1 MTLKPLVSIILNLN
15 IHYTAGNKVKLFLIL
30 LFGVIEM
37 NAVFSADVSEICIYT
52 YYHVYRQASIKKYF
66 KLTTKI
72 KKMKTNYV

>member
-1 MTLKPLVSIILNLN
+1 
-15 IHYTAGNKVKLFLIL
+15 
-30 LFGVIEM
+30 M